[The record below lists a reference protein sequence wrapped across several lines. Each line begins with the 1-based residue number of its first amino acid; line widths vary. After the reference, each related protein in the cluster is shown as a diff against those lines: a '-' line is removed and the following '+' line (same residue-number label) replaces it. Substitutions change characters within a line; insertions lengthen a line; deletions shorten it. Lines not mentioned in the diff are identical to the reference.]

1 MAFHGLVEGDC
12 GGPSSLIKFTSH
24 YVQDHGFKEEG
35 IYRPFGPQEEFQTP
49 NADQLVQQ
57 FLQEPI
63 CPQTFRMDNLL
74 QEMRE
79 IDQTIQPPIMAP
91 GIANELADLDVA
103 WNNACLKPAES
114 FQVNLHIF
122 KFLHHRIFNKLF
134 DDTLTSFQY
143 RDSV

>member
-12 GGPSSLIKFTSH
+12 GNPSSLIKLTSH

-49 NADQLVQQ
+49 DADQLVQQ

-79 IDQTIQPPIMAP
+79 IDQTIHPPIIAP
-91 GIANELADLDVA
+91 GIANELADLDIA
-103 WNNACLKPAES
+103 WNNVCLKPTES
-114 FQVNLHIF
+114 FQVNLCIF
-122 KFLHHRIFNKLF
+122 IHCCIIGYLIDYLMI
-134 DDTLTSFQY
+134 L
-143 RDSV
+143 